1 MKTCFDHNFS
11 KSANP
16 DILQKPLIVARFPLF
31 EYAFTT
37 TRAHERAEKSKL
49 SARPKNAAAPSL
61 LVIFSI
67 EPLRIKK
74 KKENLLYTV
83 CTFLLLISTFS
94 AQLGHDSSTLQGVH
108 GKISETTFP
117 ADFAELWSKQVFTC
131 FINKNHRKK
140 SKFSHVRP
148 SLIKKLNPKKKAA
161 HAHVSRSHLQTFWRE
176 FFMGTWTHSFFCQ
189 VIFRY
194 FPVVILRFFA
204 FAVFC
209 DGVAFRF
216 FHACDFV
223 FFCDFR

>member
-11 KSANP
+11 KSADP

-67 EPLRIKK
+67 EPLRIKE

-117 ADFAELWSKQVFTC
+117 ADFAEL
-131 FINKNHRKK
+131 
-140 SKFSHVRP
+140 
-148 SLIKKLNPKKKAA
+148 
-161 HAHVSRSHLQTFWRE
+161 
-176 FFMGTWTHSFFCQ
+176 
-189 VIFRY
+189 
-194 FPVVILRFFA
+194 
-204 FAVFC
+204 
-209 DGVAFRF
+209 
-216 FHACDFV
+216 
-223 FFCDFR
+223 

>member
-117 ADFAELWSKQVFTC
+117 ADFAELWSKQVSLC
-131 FINKNHRKK
+131 FLKGKRRKNRDFRKIISRPYQRIFDFFLQETREYALILLPN
-140 SKFSHVRP
+140 SKFRKISTE
-148 SLIKKLNPKKKAA
+148 ID
-161 HAHVSRSHLQTFWRE
+161 E
-176 FFMGTWTHSFFCQ
+176 
-189 VIFRY
+189 IFSSK
-194 FPVVILRFFA
+194 
-204 FAVFC
+204 
-209 DGVAFRF
+209 G
-216 FHACDFV
+216 
-223 FFCDFR
+223 